1 LEYKLAILS
10 DNNARSDRVSESK
23 ISDIYEVHFDQNFL
37 REGWGLE
44 TDQPVMFFI
53 FVNLFKLFQA
63 AILLCLKLLM
73 HQNSVSILCNMN
85 LSFGQT

>member
-1 LEYKLAILS
+1 M
-10 DNNARSDRVSESK
+10 R
-23 ISDIYEVHFDQNFL
+23 FDQKIL

-44 TDQPVMFFI
+44 TDQPVIFFI
-53 FVNLFKLFQA
+53 YVNIFKLFQA

-85 LSFGQT
+85 SSFGQTKMPAETERERES